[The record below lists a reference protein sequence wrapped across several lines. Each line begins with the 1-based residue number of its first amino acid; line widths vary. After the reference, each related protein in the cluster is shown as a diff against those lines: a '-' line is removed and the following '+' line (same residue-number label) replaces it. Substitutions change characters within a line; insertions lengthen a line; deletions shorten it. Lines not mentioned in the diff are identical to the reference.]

1 MEKPLAE
8 TRLVVSGRD
17 VVVVKS
23 DQQLVSALS
32 NPGQSCLS
40 FIVDLPRPLGELAE
54 IANDAG
60 AFAVGVARPEHTVSG
75 SPKQPASVGA
85 NQQRKRAPS
94 CYAFPTCHPPGFTP

>member
-1 MEKPLAE
+1 
-8 TRLVVSGRD
+8 LVVSGRD

-75 SPKQPASVGA
+75 SRKQPASVGA
-85 NQQRKRAPS
+85 NQQRKRARS
-94 CYAFPTCHPPGFTP
+94 